1 VLFLFLACAYA
12 YLRNS
17 YISSAIAHFDQCFAI
32 CRPYLDST
40 TQIEMLARY
49 VSITSKGDYEM
60 LLKSLSDVADKQRSS
75 LPQFI
80 VL

>member
-1 VLFLFLACAYA
+1 
-12 YLRNS
+12 
-17 YISSAIAHFDQCFAI
+17 
-32 CRPYLDST
+32 
-40 TQIEMLARY
+40 MLARY